1 MSCLNFTVIPLRL
14 ATFFG
19 TVFSAAGFVGAL
31 VVFIRKLL
39 DPSIAIGWSSLMCA
53 FLVLFGIC
61 FLMLGIIGEY
71 IGKLILNINKTPQ
84 YVVRETRNVKKA
96 AETGTS
102 EISDEIKRPENT
114 GKTDEVTDD

>member
-1 MSCLNFTVIPLRL
+1 
-14 ATFFG
+14 
-19 TVFSAAGFVGAL
+19 
-31 VVFIRKLL
+31 
-39 DPSIAIGWSSLMCA
+39 MCA